1 MRFNVE
7 PVSTFV
13 AQGHS
18 LQGIQLLVL
27 RASGVAL
34 TAIAASSATTT
45 AVSQE
50 RRALELFTD
59 WAARYAAAVHER
71 SPHAFCALH
80 VGPGAST
87 PLYTTA
93 TTSSSS
99 SSGSSSSSSEN
110 AAQFRKL
117 SAAQL
122 SRSQQGG
129 TGASPL
135 LKLIPPGS
143 DVALHLLLRWD
154 YTTAASTTATA
165 NAAASAIA
173 YVPCVLRLVYVGRG
187 PHGAGEPLAPLQ
199 HERLLYEAVYARA
212 QLARAA
218 EVEVSYLLLS
228 NTVFLC
234 QVYVYSYG
242 AVHLL

>member
-1 MRFNVE
+1 
-7 PVSTFV
+7 
-13 AQGHS
+13 
-18 LQGIQLLVL
+18 
-27 RASGVAL
+27 
-34 TAIAASSATTT
+34 
-45 AVSQE
+45 
-50 RRALELFTD
+50 
-59 WAARYAAAVHER
+59 VHER

-80 VGPGAST
+80 VGTGAST
-87 PLYTTA
+87 PPSAT

-99 SSGSSSSSSEN
+99 SASSGEQAS
-110 AAQFRKL
+110 QFRKL

-154 YTTAASTTATA
+154 YTAAAAATASTGAGASTAAATTATV
-165 NAAASAIA
+165 

-218 EVEVSYLLLS
+218 EVEVSYLVLS
-228 NTVFLC
+228 NATVL
-234 QVYVYSYG
+234 
-242 AVHLL
+242 

>member
-1 MRFNVE
+1 
-7 PVSTFV
+7 
-13 AQGHS
+13 
-18 LQGIQLLVL
+18 
-27 RASGVAL
+27 
-34 TAIAASSATTT
+34 
-45 AVSQE
+45 
-50 RRALELFTD
+50 
-59 WAARYAAAVHER
+59 VHER

-87 PLYTTA
+87 PLSTNTTA
-93 TTSSSS
+93 TNSSSASSSS
-99 SSGSSSSSSEN
+99 DN
-110 AAQFRKL
+110 AAAQFRKL

-122 SRSQQGG
+122 SRSQQGS

-154 YTTAASTTATA
+154 YTTAAGTTATA
-165 NAAASAIA
+165 SITATASAA
-173 YVPCVLRLVYVGRG
+173 VTATVHVPCVLRLVYVGRG

-218 EVEVSYLLLS
+218 EVEVSYLSFSNVVVLS
-228 NTVFLC
+228 
-234 QVYVYSYG
+234 
-242 AVHLL
+242 